1 MANPENLKPTTSLT
15 ESERREM
22 ARKAGKASGK
32 ARREKKDLLGWLN
45 YLLQQN
51 MPPDESGEVRTWA
64 EGIAASLLLQGEKGN
79 VQAIKEIF
87 DRIHGKEQ
95 KIDLTSSDG
104 SMTPPSEIVLNIVKA
119 KHDETA

>member
-1 MANPENLKPTTSLT
+1 MANPENLRPPSTS
-15 ESERREM
+15 EARERG
-22 ARKAGKASGK
+22 RKGGKASAK
-32 ARREKKDLLGWLN
+32 SKREKKDLLGWLN
-45 YLLQQN
+45 YLLQQD

-104 SMTPPSEIVLNIVKA
+104 SMATPSEVILKLVKA
-119 KHDETA
+119 DAEKDA